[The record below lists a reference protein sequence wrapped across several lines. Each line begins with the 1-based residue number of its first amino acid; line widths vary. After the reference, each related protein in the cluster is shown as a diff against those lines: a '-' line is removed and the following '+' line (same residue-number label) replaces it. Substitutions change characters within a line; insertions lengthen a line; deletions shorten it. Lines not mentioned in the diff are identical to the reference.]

1 MNDKNTGVY
10 QLKYRKLWL
19 SVAWILITSIIVL
32 SLIPSLPDSGFNHGD
47 KIGHI
52 TAYALATWWLVQLYP
67 SSRYLLITLAL
78 VSLGILLEVA
88 QGFSPYR
95 HFDVYDALANTTGVA
110 AGWLVNKTVLGATV
124 QKLEK
129 RILSKT

>member
-1 MNDKNTGVY
+1 MNDNNTGVY

-19 SVAWILITSIIVL
+19 SVAWILITGIIVL
-32 SLIPSLPDSGFNHGD
+32 SLIPSLPDSSFNHSD

-52 TAYALATWWLVQLYP
+52 TAYALVTWWLVQLYP

-78 VSLGILLEVA
+78 VSLGVLLEVA

-95 HFDVYDALANTTGVA
+95 HFDVYDALANTAGVTT
-110 AGWLVNKTVLGATV
+110 GWLLNKTVLGAMV